1 MRHISLKYDKTVVLT
16 VFLVSYAIYAAALSV
31 EFQKIFTDDFFK
43 DTYNEVKNEEYV
55 QMLIS
60 LNNESIPINFA
71 VAIFIVL
78 IPAYAVAACLWLGF
92 SLIEKGV
99 AFGKC
104 LKISA
109 WANLIFPVNYLV
121 SVLLRV
127 THILPYNELNVNN
140 NFRYQSILSVMRY
153 DVSDWLIYPL
163 EKINATELIF
173 VLLLGY
179 FISRIFAYSIT
190 PVRDKGLLRK
200 VPIAYSFQC
209 ARAVPRAYSRRNNM
223 LLMPHRD
230 S

>member
-16 VFLVSYAIYAAALSV
+16 VFLVSYAIYSAALSV

-179 FISRIFAYSIT
+179 FISRIFAYSIW
-190 PVRDKGLLRK
+190 KSIGFAFLFYGCGLLFWI
-200 VPIAYSFQC
+200 VFSVFLQ
-209 ARAVPRAYSRRNNM
+209 V
-223 LLMPHRD
+223 LFL
-230 S
+230 